1 MDFSRKLAYLVIK
14 DVEAAGSYSNL
25 ALNTRLS
32 RTPVESPALVR
43 ELVHGV
49 LRNRSL
55 LDWQIDSYLSNPA
68 INVRLRIILR
78 MGFYQLLF
86 MSDKMPAHA
95 AVNET
100 VELANR
106 YIKGFAGLVNAILRN
121 YLRDGRPV
129 RLPSEDDEEL
139 YLSVKYS
146 CSPQIVSLW
155 LESYGRQVTEDMLKV
170 GLTEP
175 PLGIRPNTL
184 IEDNPYLQ
192 PQFVEDLKGAPIDA
206 DAYEAGLFSVQ
217 DESARSIVEVFLP
230 LPGQRIL
237 DCCAAPGGK
246 ACAMAQLM
254 ENRGEIDA
262 CDIHESRLRLID
274 KEAERL
280 GIRIIRTHLRDAS
293 EDSSQAEFSDY
304 DGVLC
309 DVPCSGLGTIR
320 RKPEIK
326 YNFRQEE
333 VDKLTEL
340 QLAILKNSA
349 KSLKPGGR
357 LMYSTCT
364 VNPAENEAVAE
375 AFLRDATDFELLEHR
390 QIFPQEGGSDGA
402 FYCLMRKKDL

>member
-1 MDFSRKLAYLVIK
+1 MDSSRKLAYLVIK
-14 DVEAAGSYSNL
+14 DVEAAGAYSNL

-49 LRNRSL
+49 LRNRTL
-55 LDWQIDSYLSNPA
+55 LDRQIDSYLRSPA
-68 INVRLRIILR
+68 IDTRLRIILR

-86 MSDKMPAHA
+86 MSERIPAHA

-106 YIKGFAGLVNAILRN
+106 YVKGFAGLVNAVLRN

-129 RLPSEDDEEL
+129 KLPDEDDEEL

-155 LESYGRQVTEDMLKV
+155 LKSYGRRIAEDMLKV
-170 GLTEP
+170 GLTDP

-192 PQFVEDLKGAPIDA
+192 PQFLEGLKGTPIDFE
-206 DAYEAGLFSVQ
+206 AYEAGLFSVQ
-217 DESARSIVEVFLP
+217 DESARNIVEIFSP

-254 ENRGEIDA
+254 ENEGNIDA

-280 GIRIIRTHLRDAS
+280 GIKIIKTHLRDAV
-293 EDSSQAEFSDY
+293 EAPKEGEFSEY

-309 DVPCSGLGTIR
+309 DVSCSGLGTIR

-326 YNFRQEE
+326 YNFKQEE
-333 VDKLTEL
+333 IGKLIEL
-340 QLAILKNSA
+340 QLSILRNSA
-349 KSLKPGGR
+349 KRLKPGGR

-364 VNPAENEAVAE
+364 VNPAENEDVTE
-375 AFLRDATDFELLEHR
+375 AFLRGSDFELLEQR

-402 FYCLMRKKDL
+402 FYCLMRKKDI